1 MPVDVDDA
9 LGEPYS
15 FGECHSKVCYVKASC
30 KAWETPEHEIKV
42 HIRRSGDFDEILL
55 PELIYLTNKNYTQKD
70 IITIDLNLLDDEL
83 DTFLGKTRVGRQFI
97 GIGLDNRNYDTDKNS
112 SYDCTIILTKD
123 GKIYISPSDD
133 CFGFSSISTGLLA
146 GSFSTVLSFIPDDS
160 EPEIPSEPETKKA
173 AT

>member
-42 HIRRSGDFDEILL
+42 HIRRSGDFVEILL

-83 DTFLGKTRVGRQFI
+83 DSFLGKTRVGRKFS
-97 GIGLDNRNYDTDKNS
+97 GFCLDNREKDTTQNS
-112 SYDCTIILTKD
+112 CYYCTITLTRN
-123 GKIYISPSDD
+123 GKIYIAPFDD

-146 GSFSTVLSFIPDDS
+146 GPFSTVLSFIPNDS